1 MMDAPKKS
9 LPLRNCNV
17 LVIHKLQTHSNARQK
32 KNLSHCHLRNYVLQG
47 SRHRY
52 AWKPIINIMVHTSA
66 KYGCNYYK
74 QFFVFKIMNFT
85 MFAFSSS
92 TKMPRR
98 DQEKIMVLVNHK
110 TNLALTRIGML
121 PHMNQI
127 NKQNFFK
134 VSSLQNLRSTIK

>member
-1 MMDAPKKS
+1 
-9 LPLRNCNV
+9 
-17 LVIHKLQTHSNARQK
+17 
-32 KNLSHCHLRNYVLQG
+32 
-47 SRHRY
+47 
-52 AWKPIINIMVHTSA
+52 
-66 KYGCNYYK
+66 
-74 QFFVFKIMNFT
+74 MNFT

-92 TKMPRR
+92 SKMPRR